1 MSTKEDIKNFE
12 ALEKNDFSN
21 DTNKVL
27 LKSISILDNIMQK
40 HYIEKVSPDFTKFL
54 LMDMKLKPALTNNRI
69 LWILSL
75 IFIPIILISIAI
87 IYLNT
92 GIVEKPVLIN
102 QILDKFYIAFQF
114 INEPKVQQLFLIG
127 EGIIL
132 LIIIEKIV
140 SSYKIYRYSS

>member
-54 LMDMKLKPALTNNRI
+54 LMDVKLKPALTNNRI